1 MCIHAFFVKA
11 TSLRRSKKGV
21 LRVCWQCLAPG
32 GVGGGAGADV
42 QGEARSGVDSGAE
55 GGAEAA
61 KTGVEGGVT
70 RLRLCSGCRRAR
82 YCGRECQAADW
93 ERHRAW
99 CTATTAA
106 RAARAVPVNHISEV
120 D

>member
-1 MCIHAFFVKA
+1 M
-11 TSLRRSKKGV
+11 
-21 LRVCWQCLAPG
+21 CWQCLALG
-32 GVGGGAGADV
+32 GLGGGAAADV
-42 QGEARSGVDSGAE
+42 KDEARC
-55 GGAEAA
+55 GAEAA
-61 KTGVEGGVT
+61 KTGVEGGMT

-93 ERHRAW
+93 DRHRAW

-106 RAARAVPVNHISEV
+106 RAARAPRAVPVNHISEV